1 MDVTERKEAEEERQ
15 ANLWFFES
23 MDSVNRAIQGT
34 NDLEQMVSDV
44 LETVLSIF
52 HCDRAWLVYPCD
64 PEAASWRAVMEHT
77 RPEWPGAFALG
88 LDLPVD
94 QSVARVFQAGRA
106 SSGPVRFGPGSEYPV
121 PGQLVERFGV
131 QSLIA
136 VAVYPKVGEPYMF
149 GLHHCAYPR
158 GWTPREERLFQEIG
172 RRLAD
177 ALTTLA
183 MFRNLRESEARLEE
197 AGRIAH
203 LGYWDRNLDT
213 DRITWSDE
221 TYRILGLPP
230 QECPITFARY
240 LELIHPEDR
249 EKMVR
254 AVVDALRDGSR
265 YELEYRVVRSN
276 GEVRFVH
283 STCDV
288 AKDESGQPRR
298 MFGALQDITER
309 KRVEEE
315 LRQRGEE
322 LDRVMSAVP
331 DYLWSGA
338 TDSEGRWTYR
348 YYSPVVLKILGRPTE
363 YFLAGP
369 ERWLSTVHPDDRP
382 VLLQA
387 FEGLRTGRLAHW
399 EGEYR
404 VVRPDGTLRW
414 VRDSASAT
422 PAAQGGRRVDG
433 VVSDITD
440 RKRAEEE
447 LRLRSEELDRVMAS
461 VSDYLWSAATDS
473 EGRWT
478 YRYYSPVVLKITG
491 RSPEFYLVGPE
502 RWLSTVH
509 QEDRPLLRQV
519 FERLRTGQLE
529 HWEGEYRVVRP
540 DGMIRW
546 VRDSASATLASEG
559 GLRIDGVVSD
569 ITDRKRA
576 EVALSEA
583 QIELAHVN
591 RVTTMGHLAASIA
604 HEVNQP
610 IGAIV
615 VNAQA
620 AARWLGARPLI
631 WRRPGRP
638 SAVSSR
644 TATVPAKSSTGF
656 ALSSRGCLRGTI
668 RWTLTRRS
676 SKSSR

>member
-34 NDLEQMVSDV
+34 NDLEQMVNDV

-88 LDLPVD
+88 LGLPVD

-121 PGQLVERFGV
+121 PGQLVERCGV

-149 GLHHCAYPR
+149 GLHQCAYPR

-177 ALTTLA
+177 ALTTLL

-265 YELEYRVVRSN
+265 YKLEYRVVRSN

-283 STCDV
+283 ST
-288 AKDESGQPRR
+288 QHR
-298 MFGALQDITER
+298 
-309 KRVEEE
+309 
-315 LRQRGEE
+315 
-322 LDRVMSAVP
+322 
-331 DYLWSGA
+331 
-338 TDSEGRWTYR
+338 
-348 YYSPVVLKILGRPTE
+348 PVVRVNRAQPAFGTGQKVLRGPAEDFEHDRGVVAVGPPALAFGRAAPE
-363 YFLAGP
+363 VVGHRGHHPIEFLASLP
-369 ERWLSTVHPDDRP
+369 
-382 VLLQA
+382 
-387 FEGLRTGRLAHW
+387 
-399 EGEYR
+399 
-404 VVRPDGTLRW
+404 
-414 VRDSASAT
+414 
-422 PAAQGGRRVDG
+422 
-433 VVSDITD
+433 
-440 RKRAEEE
+440 
-447 LRLRSEELDRVMAS
+447 
-461 VSDYLWSAATDS
+461 
-473 EGRWT
+473 
-478 YRYYSPVVLKITG
+478 
-491 RSPEFYLVGPE
+491 
-502 RWLSTVH
+502 
-509 QEDRPLLRQV
+509 
-519 FERLRTGQLE
+519 
-529 HWEGEYRVVRP
+529 
-540 DGMIRW
+540 
-546 VRDSASATLASEG
+546 
-559 GLRIDGVVSD
+559 
-569 ITDRKRA
+569 
-576 EVALSEA
+576 
-583 QIELAHVN
+583 
-591 RVTTMGHLAASIA
+591 
-604 HEVNQP
+604 
-610 IGAIV
+610 
-615 VNAQA
+615 
-620 AARWLGARPLI
+620 
-631 WRRPGRP
+631 
-638 SAVSSR
+638 
-644 TATVPAKSSTGF
+644 
-656 ALSSRGCLRGTI
+656 
-668 RWTLTRRS
+668 
-676 SKSSR
+676 